1 MTISEFIEELKKI
14 NIEPT
19 QKQLEQLNRYYELI
33 VEYNKVMNL
42 TGITEKDQVYLKH
55 FYDSLTIAKV
65 IDLNKEENLCDI
77 GTGAGFPGIVLK
89 IIFPNLKITLI
100 DSLNKRIEFLKIV
113 IKELNLENIEAI
125 HTRAEEYAKENIEKF
140 DVVTSRA
147 VAPLNILLELSI
159 PLLKINKYFISYKGN
174 ISREIIESEN
184 ALKQLDSK
192 IDKIEEFE
200 LPKENSTRTIIKII
214 KINKTNKKY
223 PRKFNEIKK
232 KPL

>member
-1 MTISEFIEELKKI
+1 MTISEFIEELKKL

-33 VEYNKVMNL
+33 AEYNKVMNL
-42 TGITEKDQVYLKH
+42 TGITEKEQVYLKH

-65 IDLNKEENLCDI
+65 IDLNKEETLCDI

-89 IIFPNLKITLI
+89 ILFPNLKITLI

-113 IKELNLENIEAI
+113 IKELNLNNIEAI
-125 HTRAEEYAKENIEKF
+125 HTRAEEYAIKNIEKF

-200 LPKENSTRTIIKII
+200 LPKENSNRTIIKI
-214 KINKTNKKY
+214 KKLNKTNKKY
-223 PRKFNEIKK
+223 PRKFSEIKK